1 MSTTTTK
8 RKHRT
13 ATKPRNFAVVGPE
26 LPRWPPGPPTVPIH
40 AHDPAVKPTRY
51 AIADPTGSLASKNE
65 CRIFATLYAE
75 HRDFVYRTVERH
87 GVPMRDA
94 DDITQ
99 DVFSIALARIQ
110 DFDAARAARPW
121 LFVIAIQRTANYRR
135 LARNRLEPVSPVA
148 PPEPAAETVDVESAM
163 LDSEERTLVREL
175 IGRLSPKLRSIL
187 IMHDLEERS
196 MDEIIAELKIPL
208 KTAQARLKLARDE
221 VLRRGQAVV
230 LSQNAIPL
238 RSRDLL
244 RVREELVA
252 YRKTPPASEVRDV
265 YPQRQG
271 LSAPVTY
278 FVFA

>member
-8 RKHRT
+8 SKHRS
-13 ATKPRNFAVVGPE
+13 FAVVGPE

-51 AIADPTGSLASKNE
+51 AVADPTGSLRSTNE
-65 CRIFATLYAE
+65 CRIFASLYAE
-75 HRDFVYRTVERH
+75 HREFVYRTVERH

-99 DVFSIALARIQ
+99 EVFSIALARIQ

-135 LARNRLEPVSPVA
+135 LARNRVEPVSPVT

-163 LDSEERTLVREL
+163 LVSEERTIVREL

-196 MDEIIAELKIPL
+196 MEDIITELKIPL

-221 VLRRGQAVV
+221 VLRRGHAVV

-238 RSRDLL
+238 RNRDLL
-244 RVREELVA
+244 RVREEILA
-252 YRKTPPASEVRDV
+252 YRKTPPKAEATRVK
-265 YPQRQG
+265 PQRQSP
-271 LSAPVTY
+271 SAPLTY
-278 FVFA
+278 LVFA